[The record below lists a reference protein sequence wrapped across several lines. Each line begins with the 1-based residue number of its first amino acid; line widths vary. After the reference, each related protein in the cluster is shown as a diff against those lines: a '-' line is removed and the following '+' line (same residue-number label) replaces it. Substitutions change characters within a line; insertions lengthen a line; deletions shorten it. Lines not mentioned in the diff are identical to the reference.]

1 MTIPI
6 ANPLTPKDVSP
17 NSKVTPPCFSGQQK
31 FPRFTISSKVTLKFP
46 PEVAAN
52 TCTGARLNRAQFS
65 SILTSQRSPTSCV
78 HSTEEDRRRPPE
90 CHLPNPATLLRV
102 CLTGWIG
109 RRGRRDNFKMKT
121 MKSTYIA
128 LFGVLL
134 LVGGSFTVWAQAA
147 QQPAAQSQPDSS
159 TAAKAKKKKTNAG
172 ASGSQAASDSAT
184 ATSTKK
190 STTKKAGAADT
201 SPAATPAAP
210 ASAPAAKKAT
220 AQQAPPAN
228 SAGMVWVN
236 PDSGIYH
243 KPGTRWYGKTKQG
256 KYMTEADAQKAGY
269 KVSGKN

>member
-1 MTIPI
+1 
-6 ANPLTPKDVSP
+6 
-17 NSKVTPPCFSGQQK
+17 
-31 FPRFTISSKVTLKFP
+31 
-46 PEVAAN
+46 
-52 TCTGARLNRAQFS
+52 
-65 SILTSQRSPTSCV
+65 
-78 HSTEEDRRRPPE
+78 
-90 CHLPNPATLLRV
+90 
-102 CLTGWIG
+102 
-109 RRGRRDNFKMKT
+109 MKT

-134 LVGGSFTVWAQAA
+134 LVGGSFTVWGQAA
-147 QQPAAQSQPDSS
+147 QPLAAQSQPDSS
-159 TAAKAKKKKTNAG
+159 TAAKAKKKKKTNAG

-236 PDSGIYH
+236 TDSGVYH

-269 KVSGKN
+269 RAAARE